1 MQVKD
6 VMTHGCECAK
16 PTESI
21 AHVASRMR
29 DLNVGAFPVC
39 GDRDKLVGI
48 ITDRDIAVRAIADSC
63 LPDETEVQDVMTP
76 DIVYCFENDDVND
89 LAALMEERQ
98 IRRVAVLNDGKRLVG
113 IVSLG
118 DLAVKGADDRL
129 SGEALER
136 VSEPALPIR

>member
-1 MQVKD
+1 
-6 VMTHGCECAK
+6 
-16 PTESI
+16 
-21 AHVASRMR
+21 MR
-29 DLNVGAFPVC
+29 DLNVGSFPVC
-39 GDRDKLVGI
+39 GDRDKLVGM

-63 LPDETEVQDVMTP
+63 LPDKTKVEEVMTP
-76 DIVYCFENDDVND
+76 DIVYCFEKQDVSD

-129 SGEALER
+129 SGEALEA
-136 VSEPALPIR
+136 VSEPALPNR